1 MKNKLIISGV
11 LILQI
16 AVSGVAWAQSANVV
30 TKQYDDGGIYEGTFK
45 NGLQDGKGTYSL
57 PNGYKYTGD
66 WVEGEIRGQGVAV
79 FPNCLLYTSPSPRDM
94 RRSRMPSSA

>member
-11 LILQI
+11 LILQL
-16 AVSGVAWAQSANVV
+16 ATSGAALAQDASMV

-45 NGLQDGKGTYSL
+45 NGLQHGKGTYSL
-57 PNGYKYTGD
+57 PNGYKYTGE

-79 FPNCLLYTSPSPRDM
+79 FPNGSIYEGSFVKGKPEGLG
-94 RRSRMPSSA
+94 